1 MWQQMT
7 SKVTNYK
14 KSIGKWNFF
23 MIPENGIANKPSEHT
38 VFQMASG
45 KMIMLNE
52 ALLQ

>member
-1 MWQQMT
+1 
-7 SKVTNYK
+7 
-14 KSIGKWNFF
+14 
-23 MIPENGIANKPSEHT
+23 MIPENGIANKPSEPT